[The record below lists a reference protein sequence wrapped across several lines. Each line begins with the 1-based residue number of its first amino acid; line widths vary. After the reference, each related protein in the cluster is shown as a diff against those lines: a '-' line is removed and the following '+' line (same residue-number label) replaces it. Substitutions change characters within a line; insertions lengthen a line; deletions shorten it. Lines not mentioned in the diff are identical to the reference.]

1 VSLAKKPSAMHVP
14 DMKRD
19 SKTVYFFAK
28 VAVAKEP
35 ITEATRFF
43 YFLVFATGNATRD
56 ESAEMELKAKK
67 KIQKIVS
74 LLSQRDKRTY
84 TVVQVDTLSHT
95 AYTVLKKYF
104 PMWDT
109 EVPVDM
115 LQ

>member
-1 VSLAKKPSAMHVP
+1 MHVP

-28 VAVAKEP
+28 VAVAEAP
-35 ITEATRFF
+35 ITEATRFI
-43 YFLVFATGNATRD
+43 YFLVFATGNANR
-56 ESAEMELKAKK
+56 EERAEMELKAQQ

-74 LLSQRDKRTY
+74 QLSQRDTTPY
-84 TVVQVDTLSHT
+84 TVLQVDTLSPT

-104 PMWDT
+104 PIWDT